1 MNPFDLIN
9 PLKHIPQDQYVSW
22 WQVAFATIFSGF
34 WARVIAVVLL
44 ILTIWLMTKKQARI
58 AFVCLLFVFVIA
70 YGSPI
75 LKFTGLI
82 R

>member
-9 PLKHIPQDQYVSW
+9 PLEHIPHDQYVSW
-22 WQVAFATIFSGF
+22 WQVAFATIFKGF
-34 WARVIAVVLL
+34 WARIISLFLL
-44 ILTIWLMTKKQARI
+44 ALAIWLTSKKQARI
-58 AFVCLLFVFVIA
+58 AGICLLFIFAIA

-82 R
+82 K